1 MSVNYEKVREYMNK
15 VYETVV
21 QRNPGEAEFHQA
33 VKMFFNSIKNV
44 LIKEPHYIE
53 AGILERIVEPERYIT
68 FQVPWVDDEG
78 KVRVNRGHRVQFN
91 SAIGPYKGGI
101 RFHPTVNS
109 SVINFLGFQ
118 QTIKNALTGL
128 SIGGGKGVAV
138 LIRKGNLMEK
148 LCAFVKVI

>member
-78 KVRVNRGHRVQFN
+78 KVRVRSEEHTSELQSRGHLVCR
-91 SAIGPYKGGI
+91 
-101 RFHPTVNS
+101 
-109 SVINFLGFQ
+109 L
-118 QTIKNALTGL
+118 LL
-128 SIGGGKGVAV
+128 
-138 LIRKGNLMEK
+138 E
-148 LCAFVKVI
+148 